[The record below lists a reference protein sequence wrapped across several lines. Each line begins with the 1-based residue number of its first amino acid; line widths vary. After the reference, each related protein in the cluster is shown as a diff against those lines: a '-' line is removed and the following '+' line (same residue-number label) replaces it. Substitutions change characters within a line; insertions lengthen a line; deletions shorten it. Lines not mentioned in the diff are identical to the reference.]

1 MRQIAIVE
9 LMTGVRR
16 GPRPVREE
24 LKPERVQEELRSMP
38 DWTLLPGGKAIQS
51 AMGFSSERAAAHFAT
66 FASATAA
73 DLGQPVHLTL
83 NGKTL
88 TVKLF
93 APRLHGRATPL
104 DTGVLAFARQ
114 IN

>member
-9 LMTGVRR
+9 LVTGLRR
-16 GPRPVREE
+16 VPPPLHED

-38 DWTLLPGGKAIQS
+38 AWTLLPGGKAIQS
-51 AMGFSSERAAAHFAT
+51 IMGFSSERAAAHFAT
-66 FASATAA
+66 FASTTAA
-73 DLGQPVHLTL
+73 DFGQPVHLTM

-93 APRLHGRATPL
+93 APRVQGRATPL
-104 DTGVLAFARQ
+104 DMEVLAFARQ